1 MSHSPLGTLLRTMN
15 LQKIQWKRPCHSAIR
30 LGSLPL
36 PECSRPTTPGSGGT
50 FSCHH
55 PRKAQGFTPSLS
67 EPPPQGSPTQRYFPL
82 SILSHSDYTSLM
94 RKLVGLTRY
103 TVFVPAIASILGALF
118 LMAQGSIAVV
128 ITVINSVVEQTPL
141 KDVIVEVLTA
151 VDAILLGTVL
161 LVIGYGLYELFVDT
175 ELDVPAWLQIKD
187 LDDLKSKLIG
197 VVVAI
202 IAVVFVGVLVDSTR
216 AGDVLAYGAGAG
228 AVVLGLGVFA
238 WATRKSASPDKR

>member
-1 MSHSPLGTLLRTMN
+1 
-15 LQKIQWKRPCHSAIR
+15 
-30 LGSLPL
+30 
-36 PECSRPTTPGSGGT
+36 
-50 FSCHH
+50 
-55 PRKAQGFTPSLS
+55 
-67 EPPPQGSPTQRYFPL
+67 
-82 SILSHSDYTSLM
+82 M

-118 LMAQGSIAVV
+118 LMAQGSISVV
-128 ITVINSVVEQTPL
+128 VAVINSVVEQTPL

-216 AGDVLAYGAGAG
+216 AGDVLAYGTGAG
-228 AVVLGLGVFA
+228 ALVLGLGVFA
-238 WATRKSASPDKR
+238 WATRKPSSAGKK